1 MKTKKMNKVAL
12 FSLCAMF
19 AACSEYDPADLSVQ
33 YAEKINEYSKNF
45 VARYG
50 EIDPNHTWGF
60 GSVESMSNMSTRAEL
75 ARKDKDGNNRYAP
88 PTPIDKVGKKDSNG
102 NVIEQS
108 EYDKVQEEFKTAK
121 ESDDVYFIWG
131 TYYVQFVSSNI
142 EGTYY
147 FAARNYRNPSE
158 DYSKTSDGKN
168 SGLNSQNTLSE
179 ENESLYRD
187 DNKDSFTMFAGMGY
201 DSDDEN
207 PQFTC
212 VDENG
217 KIIENCNFIIR
228 KIGTSFYIGFDI
240 DGNGTY
246 NDWIVKIIPAG
257 SANQAVYRIMCE
269 DLGSTSDFDF
279 NDIVFDYDPSEAV
292 GNGQPNADG
301 IYASYDITIMVQAAG
316 GTIPVY
322 IGNTNPLNEV
332 HSILLGRKKQDDIL
346 ETDCKTPINV
356 QYRGNKSI
364 PAMPKTIKN
373 LTMPNGPDHPE
384 DIPLYRKNTGENAGQ
399 SANQTPD
406 NYKIPDNNPGNPPFK
421 ICVPAGTQWTKEANN
436 IELAY
441 PLFKKW
447 VSDENGNAGFSG
459 INTWTET
466 DKNVNHLME
475 PNPEE

>member
-75 ARKDKDGNNRYAP
+75 ARKDEKGKERYNPPAP
-88 PTPIDKVGKKDSNG
+88 
-102 NVIEQS
+102 IEKS
-108 EYDKVQEEFKTAK
+108 EYDKVQKEFETAK

-131 TYYVQFVSSNI
+131 TYYVQFVSSTTT
-142 EGTYY
+142 GTYY

-158 DYSKTSDGKN
+158 EYSKTSDGK
-168 SGLNSQNTLSE
+168 SKLNSQNTFSDAD
-179 ENESLYRD
+179 YRD
-187 DNKDSFTMFAGMGY
+187 ANEDSFTMFAGMGY
-201 DSDDEN
+201 DSDDEE

-217 KIIENCNFIIR
+217 EIIEKCKFIIR

-301 IYASYDITIMVQAAG
+301 IYDSYDITIMVQAAG

-322 IGNTNPLNEV
+322 IGNTNSLNEV
-332 HSILLGRKKQDDIL
+332 HSILLGRKHLNDIL

-364 PAMPKTIKN
+364 PAMPKTIKG
-373 LTMPNGPDHPE
+373 LKMPNGPDHPE

-399 SANQTPD
+399 SANPTSGT
-406 NYKIPDNNPGNPPFK
+406 YKIPDNNPGNPPFK

-441 PLFKKW
+441 PQFTQW
-447 VSDENGNAGFSG
+447 VNDESGEAGFYG
-459 INTWTET
+459 KTPWTET